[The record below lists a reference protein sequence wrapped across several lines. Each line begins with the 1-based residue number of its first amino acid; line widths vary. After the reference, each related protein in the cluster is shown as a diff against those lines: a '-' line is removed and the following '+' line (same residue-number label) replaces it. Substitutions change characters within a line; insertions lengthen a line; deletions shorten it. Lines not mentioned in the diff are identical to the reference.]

1 MIENAKKQQ
10 GTNDNGEG
18 IKIVANKDRKRVGN
32 MMSKKRWIGMLT
44 MAALFAG
51 LMAMPV
57 MAASRKKIKSVNI
70 KVEASITPE
79 TRIGSEDIDVDV
91 KDSSKYSYDTY
102 EVNNSG
108 FEWVATDVPEI
119 TIYLRAEDGY
129 YFSVTKLSDIKL
141 DGATLVK
148 ASKADSSET
157 LKVVV
162 KLPSLSE
169 YVADFSEEETVNL
182 TNNGF
187 ATWNPISG
195 AGSYEVMVY
204 RDGNAVGVTARTTTE
219 TNYNLKNEVTR
230 AASYQVKVRP
240 VNGENASNKGKWVE
254 SNVVSYNADQ
264 VKAIRAGEAGGL
276 PVSGEWKSDNNGWW
290 YQHSDGTYSK
300 NAWEEIDGK
309 WYVFDENGYMRTGWI
324 DWNGEQYYCDNSGAM
339 LKNTTTPDGYILDYD
354 GRIKRN

>member
-1 MIENAKKQQ
+1 
-10 GTNDNGEG
+10 
-18 IKIVANKDRKRVGN
+18 
-32 MMSKKRWIGMLT
+32 MMSKKKIIGMFT
-44 MAALFAG
+44 IAALMAG

-57 MAASRKKIKSVNI
+57 MAASKKKIKSVNI
-70 KVEASITPE
+70 KVEATITPD
-79 TRIGSEDIDVDV
+79 TRMGSEDVDVEV
-91 KDSSKYSYDTY
+91 KDSSKYYYDTY
-102 EVNNSG
+102 EVNNTGRGWS
-108 FEWVATDVPEI
+108 ADDVPELA
-119 TIYLRAEDGY
+119 IYLRAEDGY
-129 YFSVTKLSDIKL
+129 YFTLTKLSDVKI

-148 ASKADSSET
+148 ASKQDSSET
-157 LKVVV
+157 LKLVV

-169 YVADFSEEETVNL
+169 YVADFNEEETVEL

-187 ATWNPISG
+187 AVWNPIAG

-219 TNYNLKNEVTR
+219 PNYNIKNEVTR

-254 SNVVSYNADQ
+254 SNVVSYSADQ

-276 PVSGEWKSDNNGWW
+276 PVSGEGKSDTTGWW
-290 YQHSDGTYSK
+290 YQHSDGTYTK

-309 WYVFDENGYMRTGWI
+309 WYIFDENGYMRTGWV
-324 DWNGEQYYCDNSGAM
+324 DWNGEKYYCDNSGAM

-354 GRIKRN
+354 GRIKND

>member
-1 MIENAKKQQ
+1 
-10 GTNDNGEG
+10 
-18 IKIVANKDRKRVGN
+18 
-32 MMSKKRWIGMLT
+32 MMSKKKMIGMIT
-44 MAALFAG
+44 IAALMAG

-57 MAASRKKIKSVNI
+57 MAASRKKIKTVSL

-79 TRIGSEDIDVDV
+79 TRVGSEDVDVEV
-91 KDSSKYSYDTY
+91 KDSAKYSYDTY

-108 FEWVATDVPEI
+108 FEWEATDVPEL
-119 TIYLRAEDGY
+119 TIYLRAEDSY
-129 YFSVTKLSDIKL
+129 YFAVTKLSDVKV

-148 ASKADSSET
+148 ASKQDSSET

-169 YVADFSEEETVNL
+169 YVADFSEEETVTL
-182 TNNGF
+182 TDNGF
-187 ATWNPISG
+187 AVWNPISG

-204 RDGNAVGVTARTTTE
+204 RDGNTVGVTARTATE
-219 TNYNLKNEVTR
+219 SNYNLKNEVTR
-230 AASYQVKVRP
+230 PANYQVKVRP

-254 SNVVSYNADQ
+254 SNSVYYNADQ

-276 PVSGEWKSDNNGWW
+276 PVSGEWKSDTTGWW
-290 YQHSDGTYSK
+290 YQHSDGTYTK

-309 WYVFDENGYMRTGWI
+309 WYIFDENGYMRTGWI
-324 DWNGEQYYCDNSGAM
+324 DWNGEKYYCDNSGAM

-354 GRIKRN
+354 GRIKND

>member
-1 MIENAKKQQ
+1 
-10 GTNDNGEG
+10 
-18 IKIVANKDRKRVGN
+18 
-32 MMSKKRWIGMLT
+32 MMSKKKIICMFT
-44 MAALFAG
+44 IAALMAG

-57 MAASRKKIKSVNI
+57 MAASKKKIKSVNI
-70 KVEASITPE
+70 KVEATITPD
-79 TRIGSEDIDVDV
+79 TRMGSEDVDVEV
-91 KDSSKYSYDTY
+91 KDSSKYYYDTY
-102 EVNNSG
+102 EVNNTGRGWS
-108 FEWVATDVPEI
+108 ADDVPELA
-119 TIYLRAEDGY
+119 IYLRAEDGY
-129 YFSVTKLSDIKL
+129 YFTLTKLSDVKI

-148 ASKADSSET
+148 ASKQDSSET
-157 LKVVV
+157 LKLVV

-169 YVADFSEEETVNL
+169 DVADFNEEETVEL

-187 ATWNPISG
+187 AVWNPIAG

-219 TNYNLKNEVTR
+219 PNYNIKNEVTR

-254 SNVVSYNADQ
+254 SNVVSYSADQ

-276 PVSGEWKSDNNGWW
+276 PVSGEWKSDTTGWW
-290 YQHSDGTYSK
+290 YQHSDGTYTK

-309 WYVFDENGYMRTGWI
+309 WYIFDENGYMRTGWV
-324 DWNGEQYYCDNSGAM
+324 DWNGEAYYCDNSGAM

>member
-1 MIENAKKQQ
+1 
-10 GTNDNGEG
+10 
-18 IKIVANKDRKRVGN
+18 
-32 MMSKKRWIGMLT
+32 MMSKKKIIGMFT
-44 MAALFAG
+44 IAALMAG

-57 MAASRKKIKSVNI
+57 MAASKKKIKSVNI
-70 KVEASITPE
+70 KVEATITPD
-79 TRIGSEDIDVDV
+79 TRMGSEDVDVEV
-91 KDSSKYSYDTY
+91 KDSSKYYYDTY
-102 EVNNSG
+102 EVNNTGRGWS
-108 FEWVATDVPEI
+108 ADDVPELA
-119 TIYLRAEDGY
+119 IYLRAEDGY
-129 YFSVTKLSDIKL
+129 YFTLTKLSDVKI

-148 ASKADSSET
+148 ASKQDSSET
-157 LKVVV
+157 LKLVV

-169 YVADFSEEETVNL
+169 YVADFNEEETVEL

-187 ATWNPISG
+187 AVWNPIAG

-219 TNYNLKNEVTR
+219 PNYNIKNEVTR

-240 VNGENASNKGKWVE
+240 VNGENTSNKGKWVE
-254 SNVVSYNADQ
+254 SNVVSYSADQ

-276 PVSGEWKSDNNGWW
+276 PVSGEWKSDTTGWW
-290 YQHSDGTYSK
+290 YQHSDGTYTK

-309 WYVFDENGYMRTGWI
+309 CYIFDENGYMRTGWV
-324 DWNGEQYYCDNSGAM
+324 DWNGEAYYCDNSGAM